1 MRKLNLLYFIAS
13 ALLLRANDVN
23 AQTGYY
29 DAPYTR
35 YEADQGT
42 LSNASATAKSFAQ
55 SNLQSEAS
63 EQVCVNLSNSNASV
77 SWTVTADG
85 DGLVVRYSVPDGQSG
100 SIDVYANNAYA
111 GTLNLSSNWSW
122 EYLSS
127 DGNPN
132 NSGVVNT
139 NPKMRFDEVRMKL
152 SSKILVGQSLKLV
165 RTSGNVHVDFAEL
178 ELVPAAVA
186 SSAGDQV
193 FTGDGTNLQ
202 TYINGHGGKTIYLPA
217 GTFQV
222 STQLYFGVAN
232 TKLKGAGMWY
242 TQINFTESNTCD
254 GGSGGLTANASNIS
268 YSGLYLTTNRNS
280 RSCSYKG
287 INGVYTSGST
297 ITNVWAEHFECGAW
311 IAQYNSGSI
320 SASDGFTVSNCR
332 FRDNYADGINLCKG
346 TSNAI
351 VEHCDFRNNGDD
363 DMAIWSQSGQECQ
376 NNTFRYNTSENCWRA
391 AGCAIYG
398 GLNNTAH
405 HLLIKDNVEV
415 GLRVGNNFSG
425 SPFNTTGMQVFSDI
439 TIVRCGTFNDLFNSP
454 VGAIDIL
461 CDNVAGTRIN
471 NVKFSNI
478 TITDSKNDGIYIYK
492 KAGEGFYNLVFE
504 NITVDG
510 TGKEYPN
517 NNVNN
522 LNWGRGYD
530 ILFAG
535 TPSGNATAC
544 NMNYMNRGGNANVN
558 ENKGAIGS
566 MSWTGG
572 TCPTCDAVSI
582 GTKISDVIQAESY
595 CSMIGVQ
602 SETTTDVGVG
612 MDIGYIDGGDYLLY
626 KVDVTQ
632 AKEYAA
638 SFRVASFVDGASLK
652 LESGGIVYC
661 TINIPNTGGWQNWQT
676 VTQNIQ
682 LPMAVMDLTITTTT
696 GGFNLNYIDF
706 STTVGVTETSSVQLF
721 KMYPNPVSDVL
732 NFTAP
737 ESLREIAIY
746 DATGRLVYNQSNPG
760 NNFSVNFGNFA
771 PGFYTVVASDINM
784 SKQTSSLIK

>member
-35 YEADQGT
+35 YEANQGT
-42 LSNASATAKSFAQ
+42 LSNASATSKSYAQ
-55 SNLQSEAS
+55 SDLQSEAS

-85 DGLVVRYSVPDGQSG
+85 DGLVMRYSVPDGQSG
-100 SIDVYANNAYA
+100 SVDVYANNVYA
-111 GTLNLSSNWSW
+111 GTLNLSSTWSW

-132 NSGVVNT
+132 NSGVVNA

-152 SSKILVGQSLKLV
+152 SSKILSGQSLKLV
-165 RTSGNVHVDFAEL
+165 RTSGNVYVDFAEL
-178 ELVPAAVA
+178 ELVPAAV
-186 SSAGDQV
+186 SSAGGDAV
-193 FTGDGTNLQ
+193 FTGDGSNLQ
-202 TYINGHGGKTIYLPA
+202 TFINGHGGKTIYIPA

-254 GGSGGLTANASNIS
+254 GGTGGLTANASNIS

-297 ITNVWAEHFECGAW
+297 ITDVWVEHFECGAW

-320 SASDGFTVSNCR
+320 SASDGFTVSACR

-351 VEHCDFRNNGDD
+351 VEHCNFRNNGDD
-363 DMAIWSQSGQECQ
+363 DMAIWSQSNQECQ
-376 NNTFRYNTSENCWRA
+376 NNTFRYNTSENSWRA

-439 TIVRCGTFNDLFNSP
+439 TILRCGTFNDLFNSP

-478 TITDSKNDGIYIYK
+478 TITDAKNDAVYIYK

-504 NITVDG
+504 NISVNG

-530 ILFAG
+530 VLFAG
-535 TPSGNATAC
+535 TPSGNGTYC
-544 NMNYMNRGGNANVN
+544 NMSYMNRGGNATVN
-558 ENKGAIGS
+558 ENKGQIGT
-566 MSWTGG
+566 MTWTAG
-572 TCPTCDAVSI
+572 TCVAPCSTVNI
-582 GTKISDVIQAESY
+582 PNKIEAENY
-595 CSMIGVQ
+595 CSMSGIQ
-602 SETTTDVGVG
+602 LETTTDANAGQNV
-612 MDIGYIDGGDYLLY
+612 GYIDGGDYMSY
-626 KVDVTQ
+626 KINVPS
-632 AKEYAA
+632 AGEYAV
-638 SFRVASFVDGASLK
+638 SYRVASNSAGMTLR
-652 LESGGIVYC
+652 LESLGGSTVYS
-661 TINIPNTGGWQNWQT
+661 TVNLPNTAGWQTWQT
-676 VTQNIQ
+676 VTQNVQ
-682 LPMAVMDLTITTTT
+682 LPAGIQELAIATAT
-696 GGFNLNYIDF
+696 GGFNLNWIDF
-706 STTVGVTETSSVQLF
+706 SSTVGMSEEVKVLF

-732 NFTAP
+732 MIQSPDA
-737 ESLREIAIY
+737 LREIAIY
-746 DATGRLVYNQSNPG
+746 DAMGRIVFNQLNPG
-760 NNFSVNFGNFA
+760 NNCPVDFGNFA
-771 PGFYTVVASDINM
+771 PGFYTVVATDINM